1 MSFTLS
7 LDFPKDTLILLDN
20 VRFHHSKTFINLAN
34 TRGWKILYTPPY
46 SPQYN
51 PIELVFSH
59 VKRHFRKTRNIEE
72 SFANIK
78 SACIIKSI
86 NHVINKE
93 IKKK

>member
-34 TRGWKILYTPPY
+34 TRGWKILYAPPY

-51 PIELVFSH
+51 PIA
-59 VKRHFRKTRNIEE
+59 
-72 SFANIK
+72 FANIK

-86 NHVINKE
+86 NHVITPTE
-93 IKKK
+93 KKNETNCYYKSNIFMHF